1 MNWHSLR
8 SRTKSKV
15 APKCRPCL
23 RLCCRVSSLLLS
35 SMPQKRP
42 TMTKAWSM
50 FKTAPQPP
58 CPPCIL
64 DNLPHGCPRAQIA
77 FEVRGWH
84 CVDFVSCAAL
94 QACSHRSY
102 SVIVY
107 AESQWRTQ
115 CFGHIWPM
123 NGAGHFGLPTW
134 LANAYLE
141 RAGLHGECH
150 ASSSFRFA
158 GSCWLWVAAPSRLC
172 LSAGFG
178 DGI

>member
-1 MNWHSLR
+1 M
-8 SRTKSKV
+8 
-15 APKCRPCL
+15 PP
-23 RLCCRVSSLLLS
+23 LS
-35 SMPQKRP
+35 TSVLQSVQPAAVKHAAEAAHDDEGMEYVQDGS
-42 TMTKAWSM
+42 T
-50 FKTAPQPP
+50 PP

-102 SVIVY
+102 SVILY